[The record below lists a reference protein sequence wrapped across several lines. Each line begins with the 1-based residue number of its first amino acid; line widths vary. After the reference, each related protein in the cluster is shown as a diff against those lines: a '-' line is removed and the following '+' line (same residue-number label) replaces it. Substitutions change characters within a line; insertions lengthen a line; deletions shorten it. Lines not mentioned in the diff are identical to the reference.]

1 MTFRERNL
9 GKKDYQKTAKD
20 LESARKSWVADATGS
35 VRQWQAEA
43 GRINELATF
52 VREFE
57 NKQDSAT
64 EKAALQAMEKVAV
77 PMIKQKWANEID
89 KGREIWATRDSD
101 KAERFN
107 KLEEEV
113 NEAVEQQQGNYEE
126 LWEAGKKKVLQEHR
140 DSLLN
145 LSHFERMGVA
155 RARLTEA
162 ANGFGDWRIGE
173 LQTSEDTVYDDEG
186 TPFLLKDYKDPSL
199 VGAYEAASSH
209 LYAKYY
215 MQNKGDF
222 TAKYLNAK
230 FVPELMKQEV
240 KQKSEYYAQVRKDNS
255 NQRIDNHET
264 IFFEALKTGDV
275 DQIAKALQTSHV
287 AIPALFDDLGAKEGG
302 NVAWRKSFVLASL
315 QRYAAQN
322 PNADVKKLI
331 AGLKKGAIKHPSGTK
346 SLLDLYPDEFSEFG
360 IKQMFNKAKAD
371 QASLLKSADAN
382 AKIIFEDTYTADRNE
397 AWEKGEVLDDKY
409 IANALRTATDLNYT
423 AADIQ
428 LLDTQLRLAPMS
440 DVATTAF
447 LETEAKNLGGQ
458 ISSSQ
463 VLVLQ
468 KKHGLS
474 QVAIEDLK
482 ERKIIVDEPF
492 LTGDPKLIAEMT
504 NSDTRLEA
512 GIKLLEAKYDNPN
525 VKLDERGKYALKI
538 LKEEGIQGTG
548 DPNLDTNGGLYS
560 LATNIYNQNQQA
572 FKDGTTTVQLTKAE
586 ALEQATGQL
595 LGRLEALNANP
606 TLAKHKLYNQTK
618 KGFVN
623 ITHQNMSPIF
633 RSRER
638 DNITLNEMEQNV
650 LNEGIAG
657 LYNRPPSTLTI
668 DDFHI
673 GPTTGN
679 TPGRVM
685 QLAAA
690 ADETGKYD
698 PWDFMNRWREVI
710 ENDPTHPLHAEL
722 KAIPNYDNGQGGN
735 KPIELQLLREKIPAK
750 YIYELTNWKDSKTVL
765 RRAIKAANIAEVKT
779 IVLSTSAGYP
789 IVVEEDFKGELTI
802 QNNNYIVTPNGKV
815 ISHTEFLMNRMKI

>member
-57 NKQDSAT
+57 NKQASAT
-64 EKAALQAMEKVAV
+64 EKAALQAMEKVAI

-101 KAERFN
+101 KAERFK

-173 LQTSEDTVYDDEG
+173 LQTSEDKVYDDEG

-240 KQKSEYYAQVRKDNS
+240 KQKSEYYAQVRRDNS
-255 NQRIDNHET
+255 NQRIDNHDT
-264 IFFEALKTGDV
+264 IFFEALKSNDA

-302 NVAWRKSFVLASL
+302 NVAWRKSFVLANL
-315 QRYAAQN
+315 QKFAANN
-322 PNADVKKLI
+322 PHADVKKLI
-331 AGLKKGAIKHPSGTK
+331 AGLKKGTIKHPSGNR

-360 IKQMFNKAKAD
+360 IKQMFNKARAE
-371 QASLLKSADAN
+371 QANLLKQADAN
-382 AKIIFEDTYTADRNE
+382 AKILFNDKVETDRE
-397 AWEKGEVLDDKY
+397 KAWEDGIPLDDKY
-409 IANALRTATDLNYT
+409 ISNALRQ
-423 AADIQ
+423 AADLGYQEADIMD
-428 LLDTQLRLAPMS
+428 LDAKLRLQPMS
-440 DVATTAF
+440 DLESTAF
-447 LETEAKNLGGQ
+447 LEREIENKGGE
-458 ISSSQ
+458 ISTAE
-463 VLVLQ
+463 VLVL
-468 KKHGLS
+468 KKKFGLS
-474 QVAIEDLK
+474 NNAIEDLQK
-482 ERKIIVDEPF
+482 RNLIVDEPF
-492 LTGDPKLIAEMT
+492 LTGDPKIIAGMK
-504 NSDTRLEA
+504 EA
-512 GIKLLEAKYDNPN
+512 DEKLKLSIKSLSKLYDNPQVVIQGDAAN
-525 VKLDERGKYALKI
+525 ALKI
-538 LKEEGIQGTG
+538 LKEDGIQGATEEL
-548 DPNLDTNGGLYS
+548 NTNGGLYNMARI
-560 LATNIYNQNQQA
+560 LYNENSRA
-572 FKDGTTTVQLTKAE
+572 YEAGETTVKLTKKD
-586 ALEQATGQL
+586 ALDMAASDLTRRLKL
-595 LGRLEALNANP
+595 LNNDTANENHP
-606 TLAKHKLYNQTK
+606 LYNQAR
-618 KGFVN
+618 KGFTN
-623 ITHQNMSPIF
+623 INEKKLSPLYKANKKDVDITSELELTV
-633 RSRER
+633 RSGGLKAMY
-638 DNITLNEMEQNV
+638 NTPPANLTLK
-650 LNEGIAG
+650 
-657 LYNRPPSTLTI
+657 
-668 DDFHI
+668 DFHI
-673 GPTTGN
+673 GTTTN
-679 TPGRVM
+679 NQPGRAM

-690 ADETGKYD
+690 VDETGKYD
-698 PWDFMNRWREVI
+698 AWDFMNKWREVI
-710 ENDPTHPLHAEL
+710 LDDPTHPLHNQL
-722 KAIPNYDNGQGGN
+722 KLVDPYDNGQGGN
-735 KPIELQLLREKIPAK
+735 KPVELEMLRELVPAK
-750 YIYELTNWKDSKTVL
+750 YVYELINWGDSKVILERGLDAAGIIEERRVKHVAETVRVRSYQGEL
-765 RRAIKAANIAEVKT
+765 NKSPFG
-779 IVLSTSAGYP
+779 LFYP
-789 IVVEEDFKGELTI
+789 IFNRNLNLQDEL
-802 QNNNYIVTPNGKV
+802 PLP
-815 ISHTEFLMNRMKI
+815 F